1 MLLKLK
7 SSNHNVAV
15 KLIASAKDLEM
26 IARHKEPKIRAVE
39 GWRFEVFGKDAS
51 RLKNGEISLSFDK
64 NGLCI
69 KS

>member
-1 MLLKLK
+1 M
-7 SSNHNVAV
+7 

-26 IARHKEPKIRAVE
+26 IARHKEPNIRAIE
-39 GWRFEVFGKDAS
+39 GWRDEIFGQDAL

-69 KS
+69 K